1 MIFFRNPQLFV
12 ALNFWRSFK
21 THTLTHTGKGA
32 ESTGQGQTGFFL
44 TGPVFFLPYLPHL
57 LADDPTD
64 GVCGVLLHLGCGVGI
79 GVQEEKSPMTYG
91 GRRSI

>member
-1 MIFFRNPQLFV
+1 M
-12 ALNFWRSFK
+12 
-21 THTLTHTGKGA
+21 THTLTHTGKGS
-32 ESTGQGQTGFFL
+32 ESTGQGQTGIF
-44 TGPVFFLPYLPHL
+44 PVWPCIFLPYLPHL

-64 GVCGVLLHLGCGVGI
+64 GVCGILLHLRRGVSV